1 MNAGVKA
8 SALLCDHVTVSY
20 MQKPV
25 LRDVSM
31 ELPAGTL
38 ISITGPNGSGK
49 TTLLRAILG
58 LLPIDTGRILVFGE
72 PIDKIRRRIAYVPQ
86 TETVDWDFPITARE
100 VVMMGRYPWMGWFHR
115 AKAEDEKAV
124 DAALETVGMRDFSS
138 RHIRQLSGGQQ
149 QRIFLARALAQQAE
163 MLILDEPFTGIDAR
177 TEQTL
182 FELIHKLAEQ
192 GKTLLVVN
200 HNLSLL
206 EHFDILVL
214 LNRTVIAAGPT
225 KEILTQENLQLTYG
239 GRMVLVD
246 YAEQILREGKIDL
259 RR

>member
-1 MNAGVKA
+1 MSVSKIP
-8 SALLCDHVTVSY
+8 ALVCEHVTVSY

-31 ELPAGTL
+31 ELPSGSL

-58 LLPIDTGRILVFGE
+58 LLPIDTGKIVLFGE
-72 PIDKIRRRIAYVPQ
+72 PIEKVRRRIAYVPQ

-100 VVMMGRYPWMGWFHR
+100 VVMMGRYPWMGWFQR
-115 AKAEDEKAV
+115 PQAADEKEV
-124 DAALETVGMRDFSS
+124 SLALATVGMEDFAD

-149 QRIFLARALAQQAE
+149 QRIFLARALAQGAE

-182 FELIHKLAEQ
+182 FELIEGLAKQ

-200 HNLSLL
+200 HNLSRL
-206 EHFDILVL
+206 ERFDTLVL
-214 LNRTVIAAGPT
+214 LNRTVIASGRT
-225 KEILTQENLQLTYG
+225 KEILNQENLQLTYG
-239 GRMVLVD
+239 GRMVWVD
-246 YAEQILREGKIDL
+246 YAERILREGKIDL
-259 RR
+259 RQ